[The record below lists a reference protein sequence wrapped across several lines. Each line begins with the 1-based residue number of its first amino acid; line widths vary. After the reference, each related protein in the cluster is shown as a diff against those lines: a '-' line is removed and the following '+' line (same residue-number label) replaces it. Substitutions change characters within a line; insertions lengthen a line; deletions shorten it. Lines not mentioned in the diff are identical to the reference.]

1 VNRASGFSHSENL
14 ISVRLSMVYLFLCLL
29 PSERK
34 LAERRETRL
43 FLIEIKGR
51 GDVLPLPL
59 PLAYNL
65 LSKLSSNLSKPF

>member
-1 VNRASGFSHSENL
+1 VNRASGFSYSKNL
-14 ISVRLSMVYLFLCLL
+14 ISVQLSIVYLLLYLL

-34 LAERRETRL
+34 LAERREIRL

-59 PLAYNL
+59 PLAHD
-65 LSKLSSNLSKPF
+65 SLSKPFFN